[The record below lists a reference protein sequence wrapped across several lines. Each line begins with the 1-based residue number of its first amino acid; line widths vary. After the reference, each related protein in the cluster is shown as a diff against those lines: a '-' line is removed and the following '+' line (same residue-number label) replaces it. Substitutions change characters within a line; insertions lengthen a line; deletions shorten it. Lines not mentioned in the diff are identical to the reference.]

1 MKKMST
7 EAMRK
12 ANGGAKAIA
21 YCWTCKEAGIDGWRS
36 SSDGTGT
43 FGLTVNSAKK
53 NALKKLVMHTDGDTQ
68 DHNVTYMIL

>member
-7 EAMRK
+7 EAMRE

-36 SSDGTGT
+36 NLDGT
-43 FGLTVNSAKK
+43 FGLTMNSAKK
-53 NALKKLVMHTDGDTQ
+53 NALKTLDLHTNGDEQ
-68 DHNVTYMIL
+68 GHNVTYIIL